1 MKLKI
6 SRRFLAYWGT
16 FLSCY
21 LMVSLVFYYF
31 IMPVKGLRST
41 DVLSVPYT
49 VFEQELADNN
59 IEDMYYTST
68 NKYVYYSLKN
78 EDAMYSTYNPKTDD
92 FFGELLTHDIVL
104 HEVSDLSFADSKEDT
119 KKAYF
124 SFIMVSLFIAA
135 ICRYFTKNLGSR
147 DDKMLATDGYGDEA
161 SSNKGKKDKD
171 MPTLST
177 KKFSDVAGL
186 HEVKRDIQCLVDF
199 LVNQDKYKQAGAKLP
214 KGVIFYGPPGTGKT
228 LLAKAI
234 AGEAKVNFISMSG
247 SEFIEMYVGVGA
259 KRVREVFDKAR
270 KMSPCIIFIDEID
283 AIGGKRGGR
292 DSNSEDRKTINALL
306 TEMDGFNE
314 YEGIIVI
321 GATNRLEDLD
331 SALVRPGRFTNK
343 YCIPLPETAQE
354 RLEIIN
360 LYAKNKSF
368 AEDVDFNALA
378 KETIGFSPAKIES
391 LLNES
396 AIISVQKG
404 CAYIKKEH
412 IDAAMY
418 KLLLNGHQKDD
429 QSGRDEE
436 ELRIVAWHE
445 AGHALIGY
453 LNGKD
458 ITKVTIL
465 SSTSGAG
472 GVTFSTPTK
481 RGLYNIDD
489 LEGEV
494 RELYGGRAAERI
506 YFKDDFKKITTG
518 ASNDIERA
526 KEVIKSIVM
535 KYGLVQKFGLLT
547 FEDENQ
553 EFILKEEIDISKRLE
568 EETFNILSKNYDKLS
583 EIANLLLENET
594 IYFND
599 IKRIFGDLEDVK
611 EKQPVMA

>member
-1 MKLKI
+1 
-6 SRRFLAYWGT
+6 
-16 FLSCY
+16 
-21 LMVSLVFYYF
+21 
-31 IMPVKGLRST
+31 
-41 DVLSVPYT
+41 
-49 VFEQELADNN
+49 
-59 IEDMYYTST
+59 
-68 NKYVYYSLKN
+68 
-78 EDAMYSTYNPKTDD
+78 
-92 FFGELLTHDIVL
+92 
-104 HEVSDLSFADSKEDT
+104 
-119 KKAYF
+119 
-124 SFIMVSLFIAA
+124 
-135 ICRYFTKNLGSR
+135 
-147 DDKMLATDGYGDEA
+147 
-161 SSNKGKKDKD
+161 
-171 MPTLST
+171 
-177 KKFSDVAGL
+177 
-186 HEVKRDIQCLVDF
+186 
-199 LVNQDKYKQAGAKLP
+199 
-214 KGVIFYGPPGTGKT
+214 
-228 LLAKAI
+228 
-234 AGEAKVNFISMSG
+234 MSG